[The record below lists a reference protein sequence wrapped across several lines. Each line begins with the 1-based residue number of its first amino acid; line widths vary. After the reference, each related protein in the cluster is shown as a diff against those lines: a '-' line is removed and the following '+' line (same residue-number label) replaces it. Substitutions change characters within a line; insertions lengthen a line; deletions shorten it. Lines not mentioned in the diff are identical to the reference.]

1 MIKLVFIFRGF
12 ILNKKLFYVSIFL
25 IIGILLGGCDGITPS
40 TSTGITGNWTMTS
53 SSQAGVTTSK
63 CYIKDSSGSLTISNF
78 RIIGEEHISWSTGY
92 GSFKNS
98 KITANII
105 MVVILMFMAKPYLP
119 FFILKV
125 LLVQMV
131 FPELALGYKHLMSQV
146 LLIPI
151 QVQLFLLKVKNV
163 F

>member
-1 MIKLVFIFRGF
+1 M
-12 ILNKKLFYVSIFL
+12 NKKLFYVSIFL

-98 KITANII
+98 KITANINGS
-105 MVVILMFMAKPYLP
+105 YLNVYGQTVSTVLY
-119 FFILKV
+119 FEGIIGSDGISGTGTWLQTFNVAGFIDSYSGTT
-125 LLVQMV
+125 V
-131 FPELALGYKHLMSQV
+131 F
-146 LLIPI
+146 
-151 QVQLFLLKVKNV
+151 VKG
-163 F
+163 